1 MRPPFLALL
10 ALGCASAHPSEPSYQ
25 PPSVI
30 EMPGFG
36 SNAQVLEV
44 PATVRAGIPFAITY
58 ATFGSSSCSRHRT
71 PETSA
76 GADFLLILPRLAP
89 IPPGTPCTEDLATV
103 RHTISMTWPTPIAEL
118 RIIVRGVRFDGTGV
132 DVVRRIRVE

>member
-1 MRPPFLALL
+1 MKNPLL
-10 ALGCASAHPSEPSYQ
+10 ALISLGCATAHPTEPLYQ
-25 PPSVI
+25 PPSVV
-30 EMPGFG
+30 ETAAFG
-36 SNAQVLEV
+36 SNGQVLEV
-44 PATVRAGIPFAITY
+44 PATVRAGVPFAVTY

-89 IPPGTPCTEDLATV
+89 IQPGTPCTDDLATV
-103 RHTISMTWPTPIAEL
+103 RHTITATWPTPIAEL
-118 RIIVRGVRFDGTGV
+118 RVIVRGVRFDGTGV